1 MSPLTQFLIVLL
13 VLVIVGGVA
22 LRFGRMSRAQMQGY
36 RFGRD
41 VIVRCRDGHLFMTTW
56 IPGMSLKAIRLGLV
70 RIQHCPVGNH
80 VIAVQLMRDEDLTPA
95 ERVEASHYRDNG
107 VP

>member
-1 MSPLTQFLIVLL
+1 VSALTQFLIVVL
-13 VLVIVGGVA
+13 VLVIVGAVA
-22 LRFGRMSRAQMQGY
+22 LRFGRLSRAQLQGY

-56 IPGMSLKAIRLGLV
+56 IPGVSIKAVRLGLV

-80 VIAVQLMRDEDLTPA
+80 VVPVRLMRDEDLTPA
-95 ERVEASHYRDNG
+95 EHLQASQFHDNG
-107 VP
+107 MP